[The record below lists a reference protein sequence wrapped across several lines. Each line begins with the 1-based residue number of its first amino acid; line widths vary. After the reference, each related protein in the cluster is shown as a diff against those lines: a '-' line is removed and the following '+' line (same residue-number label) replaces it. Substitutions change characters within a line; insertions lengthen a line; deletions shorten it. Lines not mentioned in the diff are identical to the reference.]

1 MKTLY
6 ESILADMEDQLVAG
20 DHEVDKKT
28 IESFIA
34 YNYTLYNGQIWWD
47 KKTDDGK
54 YIVNSTGYLKTS
66 KKRLTKLTNDL
77 FVWGTVRE
85 FSCAGSKYL
94 ETLEGAPT
102 EVIRSFDCSKCTKLK
117 NLIGAPK
124 TVGGVFSA
132 VSCTNLIS
140 LEGAPTLVKDTFT
153 IDDCRKLKS
162 LDYFPKR
169 VEGGIYISNTGITS
183 LNGLPEAV
191 DGNLGVWGTD
201 ITTLKGCPKVV
212 AGYFDASGCIK
223 LKNIDDLP
231 VVVGGR
237 IDLTDTA
244 IDKEKYSREDIKQHS
259 QTKTVFW

>member
-6 ESILADMEDQLVAG
+6 EGILADMEDQITAG
-20 DHEVDKKT
+20 DYEADKIIITK
-28 IESFIA
+28 FIA
-34 YNYTLYNGQIWWD
+34 DNYTLYNGQVWWGE
-47 KKTDDGK
+47 KTDDGK

-85 FSCAGSKYL
+85 FSCADSKYL
-94 ETLEGAPT
+94 ESLEGAPI
-102 EVIRSFDCSKCTKLK
+102 EVIRGFDCSKCTKLK

-124 TVGGVFSA
+124 TVGGRFYA
-132 VSCTNLIS
+132 FSCTNLES
-140 LEGAPTLVKDTFT
+140 LEGAPALVKDSFSV
-153 IDDCRKLKS
+153 DDCKKLKS

-169 VEGGIYISNTGITS
+169 VECGIYISNTGIKS

-191 DGNLGVWGTD
+191 DGNLSICGTD
-201 ITTLKGCPKVV
+201 ITTLKWCPKVV

-231 VVVGGR
+231 AVVGGR

-244 IDKEKYSREDIKQHS
+244 IDKEKYSRENLKQHS